1 MKSLTEGRHLHHQ
14 QKAVLG
20 MAEIT
25 HGLYTTN
32 AIFLLWTKHCP
43 ATKDD
48 QKRCFEFL
56 ENK

>member
-48 QKRCFEFL
+48 QK
-56 ENK
+56 